1 MRARST
7 AAAAALGALGF
18 AGAGLAQPSR
28 VAVRASTQRTVFV
41 ERGRA
46 EGLRDGMTIEAPG
59 ESCPR
64 WVVLAAAEHRASLR
78 CDGGALPTAVTT
90 LALPPAPA
98 TPAVEAVRAR
108 EAPAP
113 VAPWN
118 AAAYTAPWP
127 RVESAP
133 RGGAPDGSRRAPTA
147 GRVRG
152 ELLLRL
158 LAAGSPTG
166 TSRGY
171 HDVGLSSQLE
181 VDFGAGWTWSHLLD
195 MRLAGSPELLF
206 VPLQHATPRL
216 DVYLLRAGR
225 DIGTWA
231 LDLGRVNPAPGTA
244 TGLVDGA
251 RVTLRPLPDLGLSFF
266 AGMRP
271 DAVDGRPS
279 LSAPRAGVSGR
290 WSTGRALR
298 LTVDATWVVDG
309 WSGGIDRAFGS
320 LSGRLDGRL
329 FEASAEVVLD
339 ALADSTPGSGP
350 RVTRALAQGRVR
362 LLGGRLRAEALGGMD
377 QSPSPM
383 SLVTRWPSQ
392 SALPMRRF
400 AWAMVEARIRP
411 QLGLNATFRISDD
424 DTGLWGSTTEVGA
437 VLYDL
442 LGSGSRLS
450 ARARWS
456 VGELVSGSGATVGV
470 ELPFGRWL
478 YANVSYGLDRWL
490 FLRGTHPSWMH
501 RARVAADRRFGRRW
515 RMGLSAEV
523 MTDAGASTQL
533 LAMLMLGYRFGA

>member
-1 MRARST
+1 MRARWSAIAAVLAFAST
-7 AAAAALGALGF
+7 A
-18 AGAGLAQPSR
+18 LAQPSR

-46 EGLRDGMTIEAPG
+46 EGLREGMVVETPG
-59 ESCPR
+59 TTCSR
-64 WVVLAAAEHRASLR
+64 WSVLAAAEHRASLR
-78 CDGGALPTAVTT
+78 CESGTIPTTEATLALPTA
-90 LALPPAPA
+90 PAPIA
-98 TPAVEAVRAR
+98 AETISPR

-127 RVESAP
+127 RVESTP

-158 LAAGSPTG
+158 LVAGSPTG
-166 TSRGY
+166 TSRAY
-171 HDVGLSSQLE
+171 HDIGLSSQLE
-181 VDFGAGWTWSHLLD
+181 VDLGAGWSWSHLID
-195 MRLAGSPELLF
+195 ARLSGAPELLF
-206 VPLQHATPRL
+206 VPFQHATPRL

-251 RVTLRPLPDLGLSFF
+251 RVTVRPLPDVGLSFF

-279 LSAPRAGVSGR
+279 VSTPRAGVSGR
-290 WSTGRALR
+290 WATGRALR
-298 LTVDATWVVDG
+298 LTLDATWVVDG
-309 WSGGIDRAFGS
+309 WSGGVDRAFGS

-329 FEASAEVVLD
+329 FEASAEVVFD

-350 RVTRALAQGRVR
+350 RVTRALGQGRVR
-362 LLGGRLRAEALGGMD
+362 FFGGRLRAEVLGGMD
-377 QSPSPM
+377 HSPTPM
-383 SLVTRWPSQ
+383 SLVTQWPSQ
-392 SALPMRRF
+392 TALPTRRF
-400 AWAMVEARIRP
+400 AWALVEARVRP
-411 QLGLNATFRISDD
+411 RLGLNATFRVSDD
-424 DTGLWGSTTEVGA
+424 DTGLWGSTTELGA

-442 LGSGSRLS
+442 LGAGSRVS

-456 VGELVSGSGATVGV
+456 VGDLVSGSGATIGV
-470 ELPFGRWL
+470 DVPFGRWL

-490 FLRGTHPSWMH
+490 FLRGSYPTWMH
-501 RARVAADRRFGRRW
+501 RARLAADRRFGRRW
-515 RMGLSAEV
+515 RVGLSAEV
-523 MTDAGASTQL
+523 MTDAAASTQL
-533 LAMLMLGYRFGA
+533 LAMLLLGYRFGA